1 MFQYIVFVFVGPM
14 LTCVSLLPA
23 PLSISFFPLMY
34 SPHQQKMFKVGASV
48 IVIFLVLLSVACC
61 YRKKLKACCSHCL
74 GRQEEHEDQG
84 RSNGD
89 MTTKKKEE
97 TVDADGSNGTDSDKM
112 ADEGDEV

>member
-1 MFQYIVFVFVGPM
+1 M

-34 SPHQQKMFKVGASV
+34 SPYQQKMFKVGASA
-48 IVIFLVLLSVACC
+48 IVIFLVLLSVACY

-112 ADEGDEV
+112 ADEGEEV